1 MTSEYRHTPVLLA
14 ECLEYSNLKP
24 QHTFVDATLGGAGHS
39 FEAAKLIGSGGTL
52 IGIDQDEVALA
63 AARLKLGTLPDDV
76 RPRLELVRGN
86 FGNMDEALLST
97 EVPGVDAVLF
107 DLGVSSV
114 QIDTPSRGFSF
125 KENGPLDMR
134 MDPGK
139 QTLTAAEIINT
150 YTAADLTRI
159 IRTYS
164 DEKWA
169 SRIADFAVRARQ
181 NAPIETSEQLVD
193 IIKAAIPA
201 SARRA
206 GGHPAKR
213 TFQALRIEVNG
224 ELDVL
229 RSGLDAAIRW
239 LNPGGRLVVI
249 SYHSLEDRI
258 VKETFAKFANRC
270 TCPPDLPACMCGK
283 QPILDIVTRK
293 PVLPTAEEI
302 ERNARARS
310 AKLRVAQ
317 NRYAKNVPL
326 TQAGA
331 ICTARDLYMQSKHR
345 KGVGHGRSTSVFVLS
360 RARTRTQ
367 PARAHQR
374 RSGPRHPHAD
384 PHASVERRVL
394 GEGGGGRAAGGVA
407 CGIRAHRA
415 HVRDDLHD
423 DAVEPADQP
432 DQRRPLFGR
441 RAGSVPEHAVQSD
454 EGEAAGGQ
462 AGHGRPRDHG
472 GHHSG

>member
-1 MTSEYRHTPVLLA
+1 MINEYRHTPVLLA

-39 FEAAKLIGSGGTL
+39 LEAAKLIGSAGTL

-63 AARLKLGTLPDDV
+63 AARQKLGTLPDDV

-86 FGNMDEALLST
+86 FGDMDDALLSV
-97 EVPGVDAVLF
+97 EVPGVDAFLF

-150 YTAADLTRI
+150 YNAADLTRI

-169 SRIADFAVRARQ
+169 SRIADFVVRERQ
-181 NAPIETSEQLVD
+181 NGPIETSAQLVD
-193 IIKAAIPA
+193 VIKAAIPA

-229 RSGLDAAIRW
+229 KRGLDAAIRW

-258 VKETFAKFANRC
+258 VKDTFQSFARRC
-270 TCPPDLPACMCGK
+270 TCPPDLPVCVCGK
-283 QPILDIVTRK
+283 EPILDIVTRK

-302 ERNARARS
+302 ERNPRARS
-310 AKLRVAQ
+310 AKLRIAQ
-317 NRYAKNVPL
+317 KR
-326 TQAGA
+326 
-331 ICTARDLYMQSKHR
+331 
-345 KGVGHGRSTSVFVLS
+345 
-360 RARTRTQ
+360 
-367 PARAHQR
+367 
-374 RSGPRHPHAD
+374 
-384 PHASVERRVL
+384 
-394 GEGGGGRAAGGVA
+394 
-407 CGIRAHRA
+407 
-415 HVRDDLHD
+415 
-423 DAVEPADQP
+423 
-432 DQRRPLFGR
+432 
-441 RAGSVPEHAVQSD
+441 
-454 EGEAAGGQ
+454 
-462 AGHGRPRDHG
+462 
-472 GHHSG
+472 